1 MAYASGMDDTPEID
15 TEEAELDPFAGL
27 EDLPT
32 SDTTHT
38 RDDLFRSA
46 KRGFVR
52 IRKDFVQREAKPR
65 PSVLAELVTGRKEL
79 ALDLL
84 LTVHALQPVLP
95 GSPLPIR
102 TWARLLGQDV
112 SERSVRS
119 AMAALE
125 QMGLLKVGGRRGTP
139 EFVLKRENGDGEAWN
154 PEPVDDPAARGKG
167 FFTIPFAYWTAGT
180 IDELSLPGKAMLLV
194 ILRDTQ
200 DPKGKLTFVMAN
212 ERAQEFYGFS
222 ERTAER
228 GYLELRKAGLL
239 KERTVL
245 VPSARHPLGRREEY
259 HRALAS
265 PYSTAHREALRKA
278 AKAARDANTLAVA
291 RSRA

>member
-1 MAYASGMDDTPEID
+1 MNID
-15 TEEAELDPFAGL
+15 SQIDADEAELDPFAGL

-32 SDTTHT
+32 SDTAHT
-38 RDDLFRSA
+38 RSDLFGSA

-52 IRKDFVQREAKPR
+52 IRKDFVQRESKPR

-84 LTVHALQPVLP
+84 LTVHALQPILP
-95 GSPLPIR
+95 DSPLPIK

-125 QMGLLKVGGRRGTP
+125 RMDLLEIDGRRGKP
-139 EFVLKRENGDGEAWN
+139 EFVLKRENGGGEDWN
-154 PEPVDDPAARGKG
+154 PEPMDDPATRGKG
-167 FFTIPFAYWTAGT
+167 FFTIPFDYWTSGT

-212 ERAQEFYGFS
+212 ERAPEFYGFS

-239 KERTVL
+239 REKTVL

-265 PYSTAHREALRKA
+265 PYSTGHREALRKA
-278 AKAARDANTLAVA
+278 AKAAHDASKTDVA
-291 RSRA
+291 RSRT